1 MNKHTLL
8 LSPLLFIIFISSCE
22 KSNPVSNGSTN
33 EIIPLKVG
41 NAWTSTFSD
50 YDSNGVITTAYID
63 SVWVAKDTIVD
74 DQNYFLMFRQSENA
88 VGPPYPQTSS
98 YLARNTPSGYNEREV
113 RFNLEGM
120 AYNYPYHINDSTIVA
135 TNEAITVPAG
145 TYNCIVYKF
154 PAAEVLVDTVYQ
166 VAYGKSYICPNIGIV
181 KQEFWYPQNRLIY
194 RSVLTHVIL
203 NDK

>member
-88 VGPPYPQTSS
+88 VGPHTHKHQVTLLETHLRAIMKEKSGLIS
-98 YLARNTPSGYNEREV
+98 KECLTITPIIFTIQQLSR
-113 RFNLEGM
+113 RTKLLQFQLE
-120 AYNYPYHINDSTIVA
+120 
-135 TNEAITVPAG
+135 
-145 TYNCIVYKF
+145 
-154 PAAEVLVDTVYQ
+154 
-166 VAYGKSYICPNIGIV
+166 
-181 KQEFWYPQNRLIY
+181 LI
-194 RSVLTHVIL
+194 IA
-203 NDK
+203 